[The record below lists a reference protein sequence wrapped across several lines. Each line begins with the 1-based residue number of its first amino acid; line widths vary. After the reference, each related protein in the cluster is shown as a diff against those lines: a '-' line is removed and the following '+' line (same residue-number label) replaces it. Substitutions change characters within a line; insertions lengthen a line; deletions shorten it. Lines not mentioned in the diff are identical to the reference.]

1 MSARDL
7 NRRACLVGLAGATG
21 LAGLAPVR
29 ALALAPGFAGWEDW
43 RARFLTPEGRVIDD
57 YQGDI
62 SHSEGQAW
70 GLLFAVAANDW
81 PAFDAIRGWT
91 NAFLAVRQDPLLAWR
106 FVPGEAWE
114 TRDYNNA
121 SDGDLF
127 YAWALLRG
135 GRQFSD
141 PDALAQAERIARG
154 LIEICVAEDPRRSG
168 RLQLLPGAENFR
180 HDGGLTLNPSYIMPR
195 ALHELAA
202 AFDLP
207 ILAQVAEDGAALLE
221 EVAAEGL
228 PPDWLGLDG
237 GGWSAAEG
245 DKGRFGYDAI
255 RVPLYLIW
263 SGRAGHPMVRQVAQL
278 WSQGGEGTAVR
289 AGRDGQILHRDPSP
303 GYAALARTV
312 RLATAPEK
320 VIASVSTQAARQG
333 YYPATLGL
341 LAELVAHDIGIPD
354 T

>member
-1 MSARDL
+1 MSARGV
-7 NRRACLVGLAGATG
+7 NRRACLLGLSALAGI
-21 LAGLAPVR
+21 AGLAPIR
-29 ALALAPGFAGWEDW
+29 AQALAPGFSGWEIW
-43 RARFLTPEGRVIDD
+43 RSKFLTPEGRVIDD
-57 YQGDI
+57 YQDAI

-70 GLLFAVAANDW
+70 GLLFAVAAGDW

-91 NAFLAVRQDPLLAWR
+91 NAHLAVRQDPLLAWR
-106 FVPGEAWE
+106 FIPGEPYE

-141 PDALAQAERIARG
+141 PEALAQSERIARG
-154 LIEICVAEDPRRSG
+154 LMEICVAEDPRQQG
-168 RLQLLPGAENFR
+168 RLQLLPGAEHFR
-180 HDGGLTLNPSYIMPR
+180 HDGHLTLNPSYIMPR

-221 EVAAEGL
+221 EIAADGL
-228 PPDWLGLDG
+228 PPDWIGLDG
-237 GGWSAAEG
+237 GGWAPADG
-245 DKGRFGYDAI
+245 PKGRFGYDAI

-263 SGRAGHPMVRQVAQL
+263 SGRAGHPMVRQTARL
-278 WSQGGEGTAVR
+278 WSQAGAGTAVQ
-289 AGRDGQILHRDPSP
+289 AGRDGEILHRDPSP

-312 RLATAPEK
+312 RLATEPEG
-320 VIASVSTQAARQG
+320 ALTSVSTQADQQG

-341 LAELVAHDIGIPD
+341 LAELVAHDIGIPES
-354 T
+354 